1 MFALVE
7 NNEFVKILNDRKG
20 FIGTADNIEIV
31 WEEKTRTVNITDE
44 EGNDV
49 LWTQEEIDNSDAPEG
64 TQVDD
69 IKTIEE
75 TYKESK
81 EVTTQQEVKYSKDV
95 FTKWTNEEREAIG
108 IHEVVIDSSN
118 KQDEYY
124 YINTDISYSFDG
136 SSVIGSYGTATP
148 KPLDDVLFVEG
159 DEIPDDKAVG
169 DVKQYGLKGL
179 EIAKI
184 KAQAGGLLAPTD
196 WYVIRYQED
205 NTKTIPTDVAT
216 YRNEVR
222 AKSDE
227 MENMIN
233 ACGTVEDLK
242 ILFTYVEDE
251 QGNVTRPL
259 VSFPEV
265 I

>member
-31 WEEKTRTVNITDE
+31 WEERTRTVEITDE
-44 EGNDV
+44 EGNAVLDENGDV
-49 LWTQEEIDNSDAPEG
+49 QTR
-64 TQVDD
+64 
-69 IKTIEE
+69 EE
-75 TYKESK
+75 TYKEST

-95 FTKWTNEEREAIG
+95 FTKWSNAEREAIG
-108 IHEVVIDSSN
+108 VYEVSVDNTN
-118 KQDEYY
+118 KKDEAY
-124 YINTDISYSFDG
+124 YINTDISYSFANG
-136 SSVIGSYGTATP
+136 VVTASYGTATA

-159 DEIPDDKAVG
+159 DEIPEDKAVG
-169 DVKQYGLKGL
+169 DIKQYGLKGL

-216 YRNEVR
+216 YRNNVR

-227 MENMIN
+227 MESQIN

-242 ILFTYVEDE
+242 TLFTWTEDAE
-251 QGNVTRPL
+251 GNITRPL
-259 VSFPEV
+259 AEFPEEL
-265 I
+265 